1 MGGNNHSVITCTKCG
16 GKNSDDTRFCA
27 RCGNKLQSS
36 RKAGPDA
43 PPPEEPLEPFAHQ
56 GLSPD
61 LLRTLKR
68 MAEAW
73 VYLLL
78 LGAVAAGCAFYEVW
92 WPLYPAVAL
101 LGLLIW
107 LRRI

>member
-1 MGGNNHSVITCTKCG
+1 MITCTKCG

-27 RCGNKLQSS
+27 QCGHKLQSS
-36 RKAGPDA
+36 RQAAPDGPPLD
-43 PPPEEPLEPFAHQ
+43 EPLAPFAHQ

-61 LLRTLKR
+61 LMRTLKR

-78 LGAVAAGCAFYEVW
+78 LGAVGAGCAWYQVW

-107 LRRI
+107 LRRV